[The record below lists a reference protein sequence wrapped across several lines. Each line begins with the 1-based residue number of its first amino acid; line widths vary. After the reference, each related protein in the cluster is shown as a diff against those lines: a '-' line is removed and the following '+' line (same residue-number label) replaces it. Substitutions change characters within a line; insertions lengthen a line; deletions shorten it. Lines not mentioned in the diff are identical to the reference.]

1 MDDVL
6 PCRDV
11 MDGGSGN
18 DELYLVIEPRLI
30 RPTLELDYSGLDP
43 VAGSVT
49 DPADAM
55 ADAVSIENFDLIG
68 ENQSHED
75 LEDELDGGISKNDFV
90 DKLIIDKDHLMRR
103 YALKADMDYDL
114 NPRAVERAFNS
125 APTMGFTLGTT
136 KDLVIKRERT
146 KMWILALDR
155 RTINAQ
161 LSLSLSSI
169 ALPLAWQRRFQ
180 GRFIH

>member
-1 MDDVL
+1 MINLAYGGDGNDQMTGLDNFYDRLFGEGGDDVL
-6 PCRDV
+6 LAMGQDV

-55 ADAVSIENFDLIG
+55 ADAVSIENFDLLG

-75 LEDELDGGISKNDFV
+75 LEDEWMEVSLRCFCV
-90 DKLIIDKDHLMRR
+90 KLTDKDHLMRR
-103 YALKADMDYDL
+103 YA
-114 NPRAVERAFNS
+114 PQ
-125 APTMGFTLGTT
+125 T
-136 KDLVIKRERT
+136 
-146 KMWILALDR
+146 
-155 RTINAQ
+155 
-161 LSLSLSSI
+161 
-169 ALPLAWQRRFQ
+169 
-180 GRFIH
+180 